1 MNSTSLIDQFKIQ
14 QWIVENRSL
23 EYVENALKEM
33 DIDTF
38 EAYVEA
44 FKKAKRSKRIT
55 TGFVIMVAGAFLGFI
70 GFILTVTNIFP
81 GMFYVTLFGFTTV
94 SAVLVGWGLYLVL
107 E

>member
-1 MNSTSLIDQFKIQ
+1 MATADEFKIQ
-14 QWIVENRSL
+14 QWMVENRSL

-33 DIDTF
+33 QADTETF
-38 EAYVEA
+38 EAYIIA
-44 FKKAKRSKRIT
+44 FKKAKRSKRVT
-55 TGFVIMVAGAFLGFI
+55 NGFILMVAGAVLGFI

>member
-1 MNSTSLIDQFKIQ
+1 MAAVDEFKIQ
-14 QWIVENRSL
+14 QWMVENRSL
-23 EYVENALKEM
+23 EYVEGVLREM
-33 DIDTF
+33 DADIETF
-38 EAYVEA
+38 EAYVVA
-44 FKKAKRSKRIT
+44 FKKAKRSKRVTNGFILMAAGAVL
-55 TGFVIMVAGAFLGFI
+55 GFV

>member
-1 MNSTSLIDQFKIQ
+1 MATVDEFKIQ
-14 QWIVENRSL
+14 QWMVENRSL
-23 EYVENALKEM
+23 EYVEGVLREM
-33 DIDTF
+33 DADIEIS
-38 EAYVEA
+38 EAYVVA
-44 FKKAKRSKRIT
+44 FKKAKRSKRVT
-55 TGFVIMVAGAFLGFI
+55 NGFILMVAGAVLGFI